1 MKNNKENLNNIYK
14 SYQKNKKIPPWERPS
29 FLMIVTFIGGY
40 MNAYTYI
47 TRDGIL
53 ANMHTANMSILGIS
67 LALAQWQKALNHFI
81 PILACIL
88 GAAFSEYIRFLI
100 IKKKY
105 RGDWRKM
112 ALILESMALF
122 FIGLLPKSVPDL
134 IVTNLISFFMGYL
147 LCLFRNCF
155 GIAYNTTIC
164 TGNLRTV
171 GQLLYGTLDKRSKD
185 SIIKFLTF
193 TVLTF
198 SFAVG
203 AIPGTLISLI
213 VSTKAVW
220 VCSFILLSQVLWIY
234 KYELYNK
241 TSGSNK

>member
-14 SYQKNKKIPPWERPS
+14 SQQKNKKIPPWERPS

-53 ANMHTANMSILGIS
+53 ANMHTANMSIFGIS

-134 IVTNLISFFMGYL
+134 IVTNLVSFFMGYL

-171 GQLLYGTLDKRSKD
+171 GQLLYGALDERSKD

-198 SFAVG
+198 SFAAG
-203 AIPGTLISLI
+203 AIPGALISLI

-234 KYELYNK
+234 RYELYNK
-241 TSGSNK
+241 RSDSNK